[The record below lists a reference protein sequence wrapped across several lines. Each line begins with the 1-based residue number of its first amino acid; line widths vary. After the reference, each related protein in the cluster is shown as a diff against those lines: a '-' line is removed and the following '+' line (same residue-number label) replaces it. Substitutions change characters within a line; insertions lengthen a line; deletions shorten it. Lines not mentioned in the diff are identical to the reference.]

1 MIRNLFI
8 LIRGNGKKDL
18 FEDRLLIEGG
28 EFFYDS
34 LSHGTPI
41 FVSNN
46 VLKYTNVPTSL
57 PFQIYHNGKNVGEVK
72 NIYWNKITNA
82 LHGDIQVFPDYNKE
96 VLLELQKGNVG
107 LSVRFSD
114 KEREMKDYILVESLK
129 LEHVALV
136 PIPASKR
143 AWLA

>member
-1 MIRNLFI
+1 MKRDLFI
-8 LIRGNGKKDL
+8 LIKGNGRKDL
-18 FEDRLLIEGG
+18 FQDRLLIEGG

-46 VLKYTNVPTSL
+46 VLKNTNIPTSI
-57 PFQIYHNGKNVGEVK
+57 PFQIYHNGKTVGEVR

-107 LSVRFSD
+107 LSVRFTD
-114 KEREMKDYILVESLK
+114 KEREMKNYILIEGLK
-129 LEHVALV
+129 LEHCALV
-136 PIPASKR
+136 PTPASSR